1 MHTNPDFHHL
11 NIRDIDR
18 AMADAHSAVVPLI
31 CHEEDC
37 FVEGSELHALTVEI
51 LVDRA
56 TPTHPHNR
64 QAS

>member
-1 MHTNPDFHHL
+1 
-11 NIRDIDR
+11 
-18 AMADAHSAVVPLI
+18 
-31 CHEEDC
+31 
-37 FVEGSELHALTVEI
+37 VEGSELHALTVEI